1 MSLRFPPTFDFD
13 RPPLY
18 CKPPP
23 PNTFLPVSM
32 RRSSLGSLSS
42 SLSVLARRRLPPRRR
57 RRGPSQELGIASA
70 TNIPSEGR
78 SDRTSSWL
86 IKRTASMGKRRIG
99 NWACSIENF
108 RRFRP
113 TGDGSV
119 CPSRSCASGY
129 TPNSAGSQ
137 RGRYRGRWRHRPRVR
152 YDLIMGERALER
164 PKGPNGGASSRL
176 RTQPSA
182 AAAVC
187 HPHDGG
193 RGRCRHR
200 PRGGAVARP

>member
-1 MSLRFPPTFDFD
+1 
-13 RPPLY
+13 
-18 CKPPP
+18 
-23 PNTFLPVSM
+23 M

-42 SLSVLARRRLPPRRR
+42 SLSVLARRR

-70 TNIPSEGR
+70 TNIPRVGR

-113 TGDGSV
+113 TGDGS
-119 CPSRSCASGY
+119 CAPGY

-152 YDLIMGERALER
+152 YDLIMGERALTE
-164 PKGPNGGASSRL
+164 PPNGRTEKQVVVCAPNRRRGGRLSSSRRRRRRSL
-176 RTQPSA
+176 SSSPHA
-182 AAAVC
+182 AQ
-187 HPHDGG
+187 
-193 RGRCRHR
+193 
-200 PRGGAVARP
+200 